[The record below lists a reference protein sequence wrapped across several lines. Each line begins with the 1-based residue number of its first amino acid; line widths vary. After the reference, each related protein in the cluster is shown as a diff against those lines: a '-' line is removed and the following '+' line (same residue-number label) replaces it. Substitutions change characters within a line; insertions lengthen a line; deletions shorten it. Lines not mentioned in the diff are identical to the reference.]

1 MAANARKS
9 GQEVRAFRETS
20 DPPKNNM
27 NRTGHKGRVDL
38 SHSEVIN
45 GLIQAGMT
53 AKSIASVGGGIP
65 DVIAGFRG
73 VTVLLEVKSGNN
85 GLTEQEEKFAL
96 NWSGSYAVV
105 YNAEE
110 AVLAV
115 EKHAK
120 ECGKI

>member
-1 MAANARKS
+1 
-9 GQEVRAFRETS
+9 
-20 DPPKNNM
+20 M

-38 SHSEVIN
+38 NHAQVIN
-45 GLIQAGMT
+45 GLLQAGMT
-53 AKSIASVGGGIP
+53 AKSIASVGGGVP

-85 GLTEQEEKFAL
+85 GLTSQEEDFASH
-96 NWSGSYAVV
+96 WAGSYAVV
-105 YNAEE
+105 YTPEE

-120 ECGKI
+120 ECGKL